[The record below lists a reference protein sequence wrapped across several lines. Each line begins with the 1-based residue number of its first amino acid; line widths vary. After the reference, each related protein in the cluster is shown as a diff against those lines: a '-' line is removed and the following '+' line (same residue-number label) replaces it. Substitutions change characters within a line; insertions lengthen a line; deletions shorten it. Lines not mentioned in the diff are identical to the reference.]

1 MSSGFAVQMTMK
13 NSRLVFSTAT
23 GKTCPVCEKA
33 EKLCSCKRGRSQQD
47 SSQRANGGKLYADG
61 YLRIRRETKGRKGKG
76 VTLVDGLNLPPQETE
91 TLARQLKN
99 RCGSGG
105 TVKNGMI
112 EIQGDHRATVQEY
125 LHEQGYKT
133 KLAGG

>member
-1 MSSGFAVQMTMK
+1 MK

-33 EKLCSCKRGRSQQD
+33 ERFCSCKKNNSQQ
-47 SSQRANGGKLYADG
+47 SNNYADG

-76 VTLVDGLNLPPQETE
+76 VTLVDGLSLPPEE
-91 TLARQLKN
+91 IDLLARQLKN
-99 RCGSGG
+99 KCGSGG

-112 EIQGDHRATVQEY
+112 EIQGDHRATVQEF